1 LRRRRPPPPP
11 PLLLS
16 LSPRSFSLSHMLH
29 NKMSLLIAVF
39 FNEAAEKGESVVLEV
54 KNAICDFYSFPSVKL
69 VWQINV
75 SKAHPV
81 PNIIYS
87 IWL

>member
-1 LRRRRPPPPP
+1 
-11 PLLLS
+11 
-16 LSPRSFSLSHMLH
+16 MLH

-39 FNEAAEKGESVVLEV
+39 FEAAEKGESVVLEV
-54 KNAICDFYSFPSVKL
+54 KNNAMCDFYSFPSVKL

-81 PNIIYS
+81 PNITYS
-87 IWL
+87 MWL